1 MHIILLV
8 VVGVLIAHLIM
19 GASRNIGGGCLFV
32 LILLLIIGSCA
43 GHHTVVYHY

>member
-8 VVGVLIAHLIM
+8 VVGVLIAHVIM
-19 GASRNIGGGCLFV
+19 GMSRNFGGCLLV

-43 GHHTVVYHY
+43 SHHTVVYHY